1 MIRRPPSPTLTYTL
15 LPYTTLFRSF
25 VAHRGAV
32 VTRGDR
38 IAAQRGGA
46 GADGRRIRADGDA
59 DFAFGG
65 AGDADCGAEGTSG
78 VRRRAQCGGVLAP
91 GQVVLA
97 HGGGGDRGAIGR
109 ASCRDRRCQYGLS
122 AVCPVEVNKKH
133 QTTYI

>member
-46 GADGRRIRADGDA
+46 GADGRRIPADGDA

-65 AGDADCGAEGTSG
+65 AGDADCGAEGTAG
-78 VRRRAQCGGVLAP
+78 VRRRAQCGGVLAACP
-91 GQVVLA
+91 GEFA
-97 HGGGGDRGAIGR
+97 HGRGGGCGGARNQATGARERVLEGQRVSVRVDPVGR
-109 ASCRDRRCQYGLS
+109 R
-122 AVCPVEVNKKH
+122 
-133 QTTYI
+133 